1 MAIILMEKEVKHY
14 TKNKDNK
21 KRRNMKKKKTKPN
34 KYTLLHKSNER
45 FARNNLQLLSE
56 NAKLKDDLVIA
67 ENKLDDMTQVKESIQ
82 LQNQTL
88 EKRLLA
94 TEVEL
99 LRKIVSLY
107 EKQPIQQPIVYN
119 YPNSNGVSTT
129 GTTITTASNTI
140 NGY

>member
-1 MAIILMEKEVKHY
+1 MYIKL
-14 TKNKDNK
+14 NK
-21 KRRNMKKKKTKPN
+21 KQLINKVIKLTKEKTD
-34 KYTLLHKSNER
+34 LIE
-45 FARNNLQLLSE
+45 ANNLKGETIVNLE
-56 NAKLKDDLVIA
+56 DKFEDMLK
-67 ENKLDDMTQVKESIQ
+67 VKESIQ

-107 EKQPIQQPIVYN
+107 EKQPVQQPIVYN

>member
-1 MAIILMEKEVKHY
+1 
-14 TKNKDNK
+14 
-21 KRRNMKKKKTKPN
+21 MKKKKTKPN

-45 FARNNLQLLSE
+45 FARKNLELLSE
-56 NAKLKDDLVIA
+56 NAKLKDDILIS
-67 ENKLDDMTQVKESIQ
+67 ENKLNDITKVKESIQ
-82 LQNQTL
+82 LANQTL

-107 EKQPIQQPIVYN
+107 EKQPVQQPIVYN

>member
-1 MAIILMEKEVKHY
+1 MYIKL
-14 TKNKDNK
+14 NK
-21 KRRNMKKKKTKPN
+21 KQIINKCIKVTKEN
-34 KYTLLHKSNER
+34 NRLTEQYSNLSKNYESLLQEKIKS
-45 FARNNLQLLSE
+45 
-56 NAKLKDDLVIA
+56 
-67 ENKLDDMTQVKESIQ
+67 ENKLDDTIQLKESLQ

-140 NGY
+140 NGSIQ